1 MKKLLNISVIA
12 ALAILP
18 AAANAATGEIVS
30 VTGPATAASKSQAD
44 NAVTATAAP
53 KYALAVEAATDA
65 TNVATASYVKGAYN
79 EAMKAINKVS
89 ETAGSAVQS
98 VTAGTA
104 NGTISVDNGAD
115 ITVYDDST
123 LVDRVDDIEDSIG
136 DTTLTTTEQTL
147 TGAIEE
153 VKAVA
158 DTAIQSVTT
167 GDSTSGNGTIKVD
180 GQAVS
185 VYGLGSAAFV
195 NTGDL
200 ADTANTYSNTTSGLT
215 ATTIQDAIDEVEGR
229 VDTAESKI
237 GNTPLTTTSQTL
249 TGAIE
254 EVKSNALTSSSLTD
268 YAKKTGVTQT
278 ITNST
283 IAGTVPTVTVWGQ
296 ETTGTAAITASITG
310 ATYAEPAAQGGGN

>member
-1 MKKLLNISVIA
+1 MIC
-12 ALAILP
+12 ALSKAVNTTFDEHF
-18 AAANAATGEIVS
+18 ANYFAQTS
-30 VTGPATAASKSQAD
+30 
-44 NAVTATAAP
+44 
-53 KYALAVEAATDA
+53 YTDA
-65 TNVATASYVKGAYN
+65 ENFGTLNLTGV
-79 EAMKAINKVS
+79 
-89 ETAGSAVQS
+89 TAGSAVQS

-123 LVDRVDDIEDSIG
+123 LAGRVDDIEDSIG
-136 DTTLTTTEQTL
+136 DTTLTTTAQTL

-153 VKAVA
+153 VKGVA
-158 DTAIQSVTT
+158 DSAIQSVTT

-185 VYGLGSAAFV
+185 VYGLGSAAYV

-200 ADTANTYSNTTSGLT
+200 ASTAGTYSDTNSNLG
-215 ATTIQDAIDEVEGR
+215 ATTIQ
-229 VDTAESKI
+229 
-237 GNTPLTTTSQTL
+237 
-249 TGAIE
+249 GAIE
-254 EVKSNALTSSSLTD
+254 ALDTAVDNMNTASAD